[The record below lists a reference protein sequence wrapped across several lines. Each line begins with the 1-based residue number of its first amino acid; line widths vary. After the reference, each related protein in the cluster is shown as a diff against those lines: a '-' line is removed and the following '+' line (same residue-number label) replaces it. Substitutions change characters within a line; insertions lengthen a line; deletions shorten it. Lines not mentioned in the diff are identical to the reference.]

1 MYNELTK
8 QQFLTTTRS
17 PEAYTPFFLMSE
29 SFEYRFN
36 KDVYDFT
43 ISELKT
49 LYKHIKPTTEQHAE
63 VIFKLLDQYTNWSI
77 KEGLRNSSVSPFMAF
92 MEEWSHQFIVK

>member
-1 MYNELTK
+1 MYNQQIK

-29 SFEYRFN
+29 SIEQRYN

-43 ISELKT
+43 VSELNT
-49 LYKHIKPTTEQHAE
+49 LYGRIKPTTEQHAE
-63 VIFKLLDQYTNWSI
+63 AIFKLLDQYTNWSI
-77 KEGLRNSSVSPFMAF
+77 KEGLRKSSVSPFMAF
-92 MEEWSHQFIVK
+92 IEDWSHQFIVK